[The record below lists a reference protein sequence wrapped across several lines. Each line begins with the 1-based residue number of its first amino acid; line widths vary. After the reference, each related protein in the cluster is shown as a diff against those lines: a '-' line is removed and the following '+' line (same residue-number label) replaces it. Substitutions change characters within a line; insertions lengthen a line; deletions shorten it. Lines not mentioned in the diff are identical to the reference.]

1 MAELST
7 LARPYAKAAFEVA
20 GAISATSTGGLSAS
34 LSAAGC
40 QSWEK
45 MLSGLSMVLKN
56 PEMQLI
62 VNSPLVSPRQCYEVL
77 NSLPGIFNDLPEG
90 EPRAQAQRFV
100 RLLVDNRRLSLMDVI
115 LAEFRAL
122 KDQAEGVAEAEVVSA
137 FPLPAEEA
145 TALMKKIETRYGRSL
160 KPNFRVDSALIGG
173 VIVKVGDLILDQSVR
188 GQLERMRLSLQT

>member
-20 GAISATSTGGLSAS
+20 GAISATSTGGLSAT
-34 LSAAGC
+34 GV

-62 VNSPLVSPRQCYEVL
+62 VKSPSVSPRQCYEVL
-77 NSLPGIFNDLPEG
+77 DSLPGIFNDLPEG

-100 RLLVDNRRLSLMDVI
+100 RLRVDNRRLSLMDVI
-115 LAEFRAL
+115 LTQFRAL
-122 KDQAEGVAEAEVVSA
+122 KDQAEGVAEALVVSA

-145 TALMKKIETRYGRSL
+145 TALMKKVETRYGRSL